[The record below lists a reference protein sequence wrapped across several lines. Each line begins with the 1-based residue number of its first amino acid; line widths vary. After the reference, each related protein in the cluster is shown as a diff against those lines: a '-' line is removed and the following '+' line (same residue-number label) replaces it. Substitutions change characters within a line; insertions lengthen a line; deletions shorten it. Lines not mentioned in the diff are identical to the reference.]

1 MLNNLVPV
9 LQAEERQLVTELRA
23 TPTFQRLDAV
33 RRVIALYST
42 PAAAGQ
48 LPATAGTAAA
58 APTAANAD
66 TAAATAAAVSLPD
79 GEIDEHHPGPQ
90 AVREGNKA
98 VSVVRAALAAVTG

>member
-66 TAAATAAAVSLPD
+66 TAAAVSLPD